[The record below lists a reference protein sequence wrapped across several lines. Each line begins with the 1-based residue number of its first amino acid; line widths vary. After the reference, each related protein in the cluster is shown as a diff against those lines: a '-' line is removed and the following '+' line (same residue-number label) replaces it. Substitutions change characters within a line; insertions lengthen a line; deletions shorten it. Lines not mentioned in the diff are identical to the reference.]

1 MASEQGL
8 SELYITEENIKASM
22 EKDQAT
28 ANTLVAA
35 ALATL
40 IYVEVVVVDVVDDV
54 VVCYCRDCCC

>member
-8 SELYITEENIKASM
+8 SELYITGENIKASM

-35 ALATL
+35 AFATL
-40 IYVEVVVVDVVDDV
+40 IYVEVVVVDVV
-54 VVCYCRDCCC
+54 VVCYCLDCCC